1 MLLISIGNFASLKM
15 LLESCSCFIRSSWQA
30 ILVETRLEVTSW
42 LPSTFQVP
50 PWPLQPVLIANL
62 PSTLKLSTSGLEAF
76 TF

>member
-1 MLLISIGNFASLKM
+1 MLLDN
-15 LLESCSCFIRSSWQA
+15 CSCFIKLSWQA
-30 ILVETRLEVTSW
+30 IIVDASGEVTSW

-62 PSTLKLSTSGLEAF
+62 PSALKLRISGLDAF